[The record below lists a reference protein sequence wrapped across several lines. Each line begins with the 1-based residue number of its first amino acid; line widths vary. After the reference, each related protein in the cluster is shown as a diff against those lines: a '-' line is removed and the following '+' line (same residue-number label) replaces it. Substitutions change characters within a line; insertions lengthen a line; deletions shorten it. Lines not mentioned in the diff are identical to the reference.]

1 MACVSILW
9 FLKEAQDGHD
19 KKYGHHRLA
28 YIYICLYVCTGMYI
42 YGYMHVQDEAK
53 DAPNE
58 GQDGHDKGEDD
69 EDEAGEDQD
78 QGQDGNVC
86 VHVCIYIYVA
96 IYRYVCIYMCLF

>member
-1 MACVSILW
+1 MA
-9 FLKEAQDGHD
+9 
-19 KKYGHHRLA
+19 RLGPRWA
-28 YIYICLYVCTGMYI
+28 RSFKNESMDTTGSPIYICLYVCTGMYI

-69 EDEAGEDQD
+69 EDEAEEDQD

-86 VHVCIYIYVA
+86 VHVCVYICRYIQVCRYIYVS
-96 IYRYVCIYMCLF
+96 ILI